1 MENHHFFHICHSSL
15 GHYTNCLIFPFLEPS
30 LRPFDILR
38 SHRPETHEPSRLVVV
53 DGRQDHKEGAVPKRA
68 RKARDARSSCCVNVI
83 DVSQLDIYNGRWGN
97 KLACSINV
105 LYL

>member
-15 GHYTNCLIFPFLEPS
+15 GHYTNC
-30 LRPFDILR
+30 FDILR